1 MATGAIGRRRGTEH
15 VLPNNSMEEE
25 LRSLLAPWLNHSYK
39 SSPSGPG
46 FIVSDISSHEEH
58 AEWLGWLCCHTDFK
72 ACPDSALELL
82 QLYPIPK
89 QGGFWCIAFAYI
101 CFDAFNTDLI
111 TSFEC
116 TLELLQLYP
125 IPKQGGFWCIAF
137 AYICFDA
144 FK

>member
-89 QGGFWCIAFAYI
+89 QGGFC
-101 CFDAFNTDLI
+101 TDLI